1 MSETT
6 TEQETRY
13 PNREEQI
20 RSLLDRVID
29 RAREDIEYIK
39 NDVKISE
46 TSQEVLHCADV
57 WAKLLE
63 EDTEKIRDAIYDLE
77 GVLNGYFK

>member
-46 TSQEVLHCADV
+46 TNKKALHCADV
-57 WAKLLE
+57 WAKLLA
-63 EDTEKIRDAIYDLE
+63 EDTEKIKDAIWDLE
-77 GVLNGYFK
+77 GEIDE